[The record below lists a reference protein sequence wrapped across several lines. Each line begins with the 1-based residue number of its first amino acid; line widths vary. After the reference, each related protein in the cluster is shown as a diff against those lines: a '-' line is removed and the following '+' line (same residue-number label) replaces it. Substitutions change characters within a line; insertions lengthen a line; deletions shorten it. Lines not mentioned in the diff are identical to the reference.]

1 MCPKCILIFEFV
13 LLYYKY
19 FFFQFLKLNLYDKNI
34 VLTHSVSK
42 VQRIATLFHV
52 QGPFSSRDKSS
63 TLSVSFTAS
72 FMSQCYAAVSWPMTI
87 LATAVLGLLLHE

>member
-1 MCPKCILIFEFV
+1 MCPKCILTFN
-13 LLYYKY
+13 
-19 FFFQFLKLNLYDKNI
+19 FFQFLKLNLYDKNI